1 MDSIVHLKLFMYG
14 ILNNSVC
21 LFGLS
26 GNFLL
31 LYIFFLYK
39 GKTALGGVRGRE
51 NKIKLIILKS
61 ANFAFK
67 IFCI

>member
-1 MDSIVHLKLFMYG
+1 MDSIIHLKLFAYG
-14 ILNNSVC
+14 ILNNSIC

-39 GKTALGGVRGRE
+39 GKTFVQE
-51 NKIKLIILKS
+51 KISLFL
-61 ANFAFK
+61 N
-67 IFCI
+67 